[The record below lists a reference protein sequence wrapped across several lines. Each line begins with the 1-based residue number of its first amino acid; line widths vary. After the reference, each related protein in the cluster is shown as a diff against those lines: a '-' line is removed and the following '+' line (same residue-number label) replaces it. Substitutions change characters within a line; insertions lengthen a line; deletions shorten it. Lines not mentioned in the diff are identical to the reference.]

1 MPPTA
6 VTPFSKTTGSKLKPA
21 QPAALKVAM
30 LSQRKA
36 GAKLNDPQGSM
47 QDIIAVATREFAE
60 KGLSGARIDEI
71 AALTRAS
78 KRMIYYYYGS
88 KEALYLTVL
97 EAVYAKLRA
106 AEAQLKLED
115 LPPEAA
121 LKKLMLFSID
131 FKLANPNFT
140 RLIVVENIH
149 RCEYLSQSKTIQAL
163 NTPAIDALK
172 HVYVRG
178 VQAGVFRAGL
188 DPLYLHMTISALS
201 TFNVSNQHTFSLIF
215 KLDMAQEKTLNAI
228 RAHSVDTL
236 LRLVRA

>member
-1 MPPTA
+1 MAKPTLA
-6 VTPFSKTTGSKLKPA
+6 TQLH
-21 QPAALKVAM
+21 PAAPPAKRSAQSPM

-36 GAKLNDPQGSM
+36 SAKLNDPQGSM

-97 EAVYAKLRA
+97 EAVYSKLRA

-115 LPPEAA
+115 LPPVEA
-121 LKKLMLFSID
+121 LRKLMLFSID
-131 FKLANPNFT
+131 FKLANPDFT

-172 HVYVRG
+172 NVYLRG
-178 VQAGVFRAGL
+178 VQAGDFRAGL

-215 KLDMAQEKTLNAI
+215 KLDMTQEKTMNAI

-236 LRLVRA
+236 LRLVQAGA